1 MKILSFNEIT
11 VVHKKQLLLVVLII
25 INEMPILIIGT
36 QHVAD
41 HTRI

>member
-25 INEMPILIIGT
+25 NEMPILIIGT